1 MTTVGMKGSSSE
13 DTFVRC

>member
-1 MTTVGMKGSSSE
+1 MTTVDMKGSSSE